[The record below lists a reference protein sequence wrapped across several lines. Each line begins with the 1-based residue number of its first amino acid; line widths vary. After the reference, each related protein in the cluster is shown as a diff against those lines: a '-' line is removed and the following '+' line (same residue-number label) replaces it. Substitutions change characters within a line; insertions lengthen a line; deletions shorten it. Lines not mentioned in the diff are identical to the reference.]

1 MWIIFSFTV
10 ILSIGNNLAKERSD
24 QNVLISRE
32 RLKEVRQWLG
42 FDSSESKLPIFLQG
56 GGRVRPKNSDD
67 HRVGGIYDSLGYM
80 APLLKLLSYLD
91 GAEYDYRGN
100 RIRTKKNNR
109 YGRPRYWFDVP
120 LSFVFPNLTYFVF
133 SRFLIWIFNNKKG
146 HFIIFHNL

>member
-1 MWIIFSFTV
+1 MWIIFGFTV
-10 ILSIGNNLAKERSD
+10 ILSIGNTLTKERSD

-42 FDSSESKLPIFLQG
+42 FDSSESKLPILLQG
-56 GGRVRPKNSDD
+56 RRRVSPKNSN

-109 YGRPRYWFDVP
+109 YGRLRY
-120 LSFVFPNLTYFVF
+120 
-133 SRFLIWIFNNKKG
+133 
-146 HFIIFHNL
+146 